1 MSDRIT
7 IPEIATR
14 LSLGRAAVYQMLER
28 GVIPAIRI
36 GKCWLVTRYA
46 FDKWARSCGTTAA
59 KRAQRD
65 WTSPPNRDMN

>member
-1 MSDRIT
+1 MSDRMT
-7 IPEIATR
+7 VQEIATR
-14 LSLGRAAVYQMLER
+14 LAVGRATVYVMLES

-46 FDKWARSCGTTAA
+46 FEKWARSCGSAEA

-65 WTSPPNRDMN
+65 WTSAPNEGMN

>member
-1 MSDRIT
+1 MNDRIT

-46 FDKWARSCGTTAA
+46 FDKWERSCGTTAA
-59 KRAQRD
+59 KRAQRAS
-65 WTSPPNRDMN
+65 TSPPNRVMN